1 MPDTT
6 IETPVSSGAT
16 DQPDVPQSG
25 DLQDIRQNASGQ
37 RIGFDSTQNAWVD
50 TNTRKPYSASTA
62 STPTNPT
69 SLPALPRQDL
79 TKDDLVRNP
88 TTGQMLAWDKTQNG
102 YVDLVTRKLYHAP
115 NPADKAGK
123 STEPFYGEG
132 TGQEVTTEGSK
143 QMAQGVAQEAGSV
156 AKSTL
161 WGGVPSVVQGLYEDV
176 TKNLPATVR
185 VYEQARASG
194 KSVSDSLAAMN
205 AKAKEIQQAKLGLNQ
220 RIKEFST
227 NPDKATGRA
236 IVDGVLATLGGVG
249 LVDLIPEAGTA
260 GAVSVEAPAAET
272 VAEPRGTPGYSYQYE
287 QQEGGAVHQVTAR
300 NAEGT
305 PVATVRGE
313 EESPNTITTKFS
325 ASQESNEGLNAY
337 DRLASQAKIQAERT
351 GKPVTLQGDSVDDLS
366 PSARRTWQKLGEQ
379 KGYDVAWDNGDPAT
393 GRPSIRFAPK
403 AEEIPL
409 TPVEIAAKER
419 AAQAGISEGLPS
431 QETPSITPGQI
442 QESQRQAI
450 LSEANRVADEEGVS
464 RPHKDSSIRDIDQHV
479 GEGIENK
486 ATGIFKKLD
495 DAMMNG
501 GRFQTL
507 YEKIKNTSRALLN
520 LTDSPEDIAK
530 EAQFEL
536 GMKTSEQSLADALDQ
551 AKEKLANDPDVK
563 IKDPQKL
570 IDEGNRLFRK
580 AQALYDHARH
590 VRMTTTGMRP
600 GMGEL
605 GTQTPET
612 TNAGSLNTRYNRSYN
627 RQPKEPVSRM
637 NQAYGD
643 EGSQRLLTATDNAK
657 IAAQQIK
664 DFVPTTATGQQ
675 ALTDLLKENTT
686 PKTKITGTK
695 IVTDYNESLKSFE
708 KLTGK
713 EQTARFPG
721 EVDQVRKFLQS
732 KAYQQTAIK
741 LLKWAGA
748 TAAGGTIWHE
758 AGKIF

>member
-272 VAEPRGTPGYSYQYE
+272 AAEPRGTQGYSYQYE
-287 QQEGGAVHQVTAR
+287 QQEGGSVHQVTAR

-325 ASQESNEGLNAY
+325 ASQEPNEGLNAY

-351 GKPVTLQGDSVDDLS
+351 GKPVTLRAD
-366 PSARRTWQKLGEQ
+366 GERS
-379 KGYDVAWDNGDPAT
+379 K
-393 GRPSIRFAPK
+393 
-403 AEEIPL
+403 
-409 TPVEIAAKER
+409 
-419 AAQAGISEGLPS
+419 
-431 QETPSITPGQI
+431 
-442 QESQRQAI
+442 
-450 LSEANRVADEEGVS
+450 
-464 RPHKDSSIRDIDQHV
+464 
-479 GEGIENK
+479 
-486 ATGIFKKLD
+486 
-495 DAMMNG
+495 
-501 GRFQTL
+501 
-507 YEKIKNTSRALLN
+507 
-520 LTDSPEDIAK
+520 
-530 EAQFEL
+530 
-536 GMKTSEQSLADALDQ
+536 
-551 AKEKLANDPDVK
+551 
-563 IKDPQKL
+563 
-570 IDEGNRLFRK
+570 RL
-580 AQALYDHARH
+580 
-590 VRMTTTGMRP
+590 
-600 GMGEL
+600 
-605 GTQTPET
+605 
-612 TNAGSLNTRYNRSYN
+612 
-627 RQPKEPVSRM
+627 
-637 NQAYGD
+637 
-643 EGSQRLLTATDNAK
+643 
-657 IAAQQIK
+657 
-664 DFVPTTATGQQ
+664 
-675 ALTDLLKENTT
+675 
-686 PKTKITGTK
+686 
-695 IVTDYNESLKSFE
+695 
-708 KLTGK
+708 
-713 EQTARFPG
+713 
-721 EVDQVRKFLQS
+721 
-732 KAYQQTAIK
+732 
-741 LLKWAGA
+741 
-748 TAAGGTIWHE
+748 
-758 AGKIF
+758 